1 MQNSKLYSTIPTLVV
16 TFCLLLGSVLIVDN
30 VEAAQQKR
38 RSRTKKAVAAETTQT
53 AAKPTDPRKLTRIQT
68 VTVDVGS
75 TKRAVELFYLNSPW
89 GQTTFSYLE
98 DGGNDYYSNRTWPF
112 AHLKIK
118 AKANYEGKSV
128 EPGDYVLYITP
139 KNGENKQMSIS
150 LASIKLE
157 AGQKTFLV
165 NGDVF
170 TETPENVN
178 LVTTKPITFAKGAP
192 LLNSLKIELTAS
204 GSDVNINMHYGDR
217 TLTEKLTV
225 N

>member
-1 MQNSKLYSTIPTLVV
+1 MQNSKLYSIIPTLVV
-16 TFCLLLGSVLIVDN
+16 TFCLLLSSVLIVDN
-30 VEAAQQKR
+30 AEAAQQKR
-38 RSRTKKAVAAETTQT
+38 RSRGKKAA
-53 AAKPTDPRKLTRIQT
+53 AAKPADPRKLTRIQT
-68 VTVDVGS
+68 LTVDVGS
-75 TKRAVELFYLNSPW
+75 TKKAVELFYLNSPW

-118 AKANYEGKSV
+118 TKSNYEGKSV

-139 KNGENKQMSIS
+139 KNSDNKQMSIS

-157 AGQKTFLV
+157 TGQKTFLV

-178 LVTTKPITFAKGAP
+178 VVTTKPITFAKGAP